1 MNATTRSVDWT
12 WVLLIS
18 LTLVGVTLGEGA
30 EPGLWVTALIAAITG
45 FKGRL
50 VIDSFMELGGAHPGI
65 RRLVRL
71 YGLLVPILMIAVFL
85 FGPQIA
91 GLTSL

>member
-45 FKGRL
+45 F
-50 VIDSFMELGGAHPGI
+50 
-65 RRLVRL
+65 
-71 YGLLVPILMIAVFL
+71 
-85 FGPQIA
+85 
-91 GLTSL
+91 